1 MNQSI
6 QFLKPDGTPSRA
18 LYCQSENP
26 LEWHEVIPPSRKKTL
41 KALILDHRSWEALRH
56 GELNDLFILL
66 PSLQEI
72 ILPIYD
78 WGDMD
83 TYIGTMQ
90 FTKLNKDRIVYISGA
105 LNIPTLDKNEYDSW
119 SEWKRDL
126 EAVGEE
132 IITPGM
138 LEKEIGEIVK
148 ASLVSTAMEGNLIDM
163 DPREVKITVCGMR
176 RVEG

>member
-1 MNQSI
+1 MIGEIWYVFTGVIRMRSIISDFRFESANQLSSCPREI
-6 QFLKPDGTPSRA
+6 NAK
-18 LYCQSENP
+18 
-26 LEWHEVIPPSRKKTL
+26 I
-41 KALILDHRSWEALRH
+41 
-56 GELNDLFILL
+56 ELNHN
-66 PSLQEI
+66 Q
-72 ILPIYD
+72 
-78 WGDMD
+78 D

-132 IITPGM
+132 IVTPGM

-148 ASLVSTAMEGNLIDM
+148 ASLVSTAMEGNLIDL

>member
-1 MNQSI
+1 MIGEIWYVFSKVIRLRSIISDFRFESANQLSSS
-6 QFLKPDGTPSRA
+6 P
-18 LYCQSENP
+18 
-26 LEWHEVIPPSRKKTL
+26 RKINAK
-41 KALILDHRSWEALRH
+41 I
-56 GELNDLFILL
+56 ELNHN
-66 PSLQEI
+66 Q
-72 ILPIYD
+72 
-78 WGDMD
+78 D

-132 IITPGM
+132 IVTPGM

-148 ASLVSTAMEGNLIDM
+148 ASLVSTAMEGNLIDL
-163 DPREVKITVCGMR
+163 DPREVKITV
-176 RVEG
+176 

>member
-1 MNQSI
+1 MIGEIWYVFSKVIRLRSIISDFRFESANQLSSS
-6 QFLKPDGTPSRA
+6 P
-18 LYCQSENP
+18 
-26 LEWHEVIPPSRKKTL
+26 RKINAK
-41 KALILDHRSWEALRH
+41 I
-56 GELNDLFILL
+56 ELNHN
-66 PSLQEI
+66 Q
-72 ILPIYD
+72 
-78 WGDMD
+78 D

-132 IITPGM
+132 IVTPGM

-148 ASLVSTAMEGNLIDM
+148 ASLVSTAMEGNLIDL
-163 DPREVKITVCGMR
+163 D
-176 RVEG
+176 RVLSPLLR

>member
-1 MNQSI
+1 MIGEIWYVFSKVIRLRSIISDFRFESANQLSSS
-6 QFLKPDGTPSRA
+6 P
-18 LYCQSENP
+18 
-26 LEWHEVIPPSRKKTL
+26 RKINAK
-41 KALILDHRSWEALRH
+41 I
-56 GELNDLFILL
+56 ELNHN
-66 PSLQEI
+66 Q
-72 ILPIYD
+72 
-78 WGDMD
+78 D

-132 IITPGM
+132 IVTPGM

-148 ASLVSTAMEGNLIDM
+148 ASLVSTAMEGNLIDL

>member
-1 MNQSI
+1 MIGEIWYVFSKVIRLRSI
-6 QFLKPDGTPSRA
+6 ISDFRFESADQLSSCP
-18 LYCQSENP
+18 
-26 LEWHEVIPPSRKKTL
+26 RKINAK
-41 KALILDHRSWEALRH
+41 I
-56 GELNDLFILL
+56 ELNHI
-66 PSLQEI
+66 Q
-72 ILPIYD
+72 
-78 WGDMD
+78 D

-132 IITPGM
+132 IVTPGM

-148 ASLVSTAMEGNLIDM
+148 ASLVSTAMEGNLIDL

>member
-1 MNQSI
+1 MIGEIWYVFSKVIRLRSIISDFRFESANQLSSS
-6 QFLKPDGTPSRA
+6 P
-18 LYCQSENP
+18 
-26 LEWHEVIPPSRKKTL
+26 RKINAK
-41 KALILDHRSWEALRH
+41 I
-56 GELNDLFILL
+56 ELNHN
-66 PSLQEI
+66 Q
-72 ILPIYD
+72 
-78 WGDMD
+78 D

-132 IITPGM
+132 IVTPGM

-148 ASLVSTAMEGNLIDM
+148 SVIRLTSAPSMER
-163 DPREVKITVCGMR
+163 P
-176 RVEG
+176 

>member
-1 MNQSI
+1 MRSIISDFRFESANQLSSS
-6 QFLKPDGTPSRA
+6 P
-18 LYCQSENP
+18 
-26 LEWHEVIPPSRKKTL
+26 RKINAK
-41 KALILDHRSWEALRH
+41 I
-56 GELNDLFILL
+56 ELNHN
-66 PSLQEI
+66 Q
-72 ILPIYD
+72 
-78 WGDMD
+78 D

-132 IITPGM
+132 IVTPGM

-148 ASLVSTAMEGNLIDM
+148 ASLVSTAMEGNLIDL